1 MSRNIEGGKVM
12 SWMKASCNEAV
23 VFYRWAG
30 MVYSF
35 QESESLGE
43 LSGGD
48 LGWSPP
54 LGGWLAAS
62 FL

>member
-1 MSRNIEGGKVM
+1 MKQLCFTGGQG
-12 SWMKASCNEAV
+12 W
-23 VFYRWAG
+23 
-30 MVYSF
+30 YSF

-54 LGGWLAAS
+54 LGGWLATS